1 MHASSTRFPQTL
13 VLAVFLVLGG
23 LPVHGRGAAP
33 EALLFRIFL
42 SDGSTLVS
50 YGEYARVGGRVVF
63 SVPVGNLDEEPRL
76 QVLTIEESLVD
87 WRQTEAYAAAVR
99 ADHFAETRGE
109 EDFALLTGQ
118 VTGALNEI
126 ALTADPKRRLAMAD
140 EARRNLAAW
149 PAAHYGFKASEVAQ
163 LVSILDDVIAEMK
176 VEAGEKQFD
185 LRLVAMTQPPP
196 PIELMEPPDIRG
208 TFELAFRS
216 ALLAA
221 EPAER
226 TALLRTLSE
235 SIAYA
240 PRAAAWAAPL
250 RRRIN
255 SALSAELKIDKAY
268 SSLASSTLSRAAALG
283 ARADVGGLQALIA
296 RALRADDAL
305 GGHRPQEMAALL
317 GALDLKLDEAR
328 RLRLARDAWLLRV
341 ERLKSYRRDIAAPL
355 ERLAHFRKWLESIRT
370 LAGPEPKFL
379 KPLDDRARLAHLE
392 LMAVQPPA
400 EAGTVHGLLS
410 AALHMTRQA
419 ASTRLNAVSSNDIKL
434 AWDASAAAAGA
445 LTLGQQAVDELER
458 LISARA
464 SR

>member
-1 MHASSTRFPQTL
+1 
-13 VLAVFLVLGG
+13 
-23 LPVHGRGAAP
+23 
-33 EALLFRIFL
+33 
-42 SDGSTLVS
+42 
-50 YGEYARVGGRVVF
+50 
-63 SVPVGNLDEEPRL
+63 
-76 QVLTIEESLVD
+76 
-87 WRQTEAYAAAVR
+87 
-99 ADHFAETRGE
+99 
-109 EDFALLTGQ
+109 
-118 VTGALNEI
+118 
-126 ALTADPKRRLAMAD
+126 
-140 EARRNLAAW
+140 
-149 PAAHYGFKASEVAQ
+149 
-163 LVSILDDVIAEMK
+163 
-176 VEAGEKQFD
+176 
-185 LRLVAMTQPPP
+185 
-196 PIELMEPPDIRG
+196 MEPPDIRG

-240 PRAAAWAAPL
+240 PRSAAWAAPL

-255 SALSAELKIDKAY
+255 SALAAELKIDKAY

-341 ERLKSYRRDIAAPL
+341 EKLKSYRRDIAAPL
-355 ERLAHFRKWLESIRT
+355 ERLAQFTKWLESIRT

-392 LMAVQPPA
+392 LMAVEPPA

-410 AALHMTRQA
+410 AALHLTRQA

-458 LISARA
+458 LISAQA